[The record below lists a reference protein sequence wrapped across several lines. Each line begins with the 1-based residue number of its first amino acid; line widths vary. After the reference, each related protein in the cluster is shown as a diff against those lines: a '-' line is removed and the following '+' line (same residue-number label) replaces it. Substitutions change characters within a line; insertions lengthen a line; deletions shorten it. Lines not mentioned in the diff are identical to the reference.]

1 MKANGCTVCDKYQI
15 ISVEGKEKKE
25 SGEQTKSWDSEQHK
39 YADKLDQM
47 ALFCFCHNLC
57 SWNLQSLK
65 LVLETKIPLS
75 QLIAIHACGFI
86 CSISYPL

>member
-1 MKANGCTVCDKYQI
+1 MVVQ
-15 ISVEGKEKKE
+15 SVTNIKLYLWKERKIRNLENKLRAGIQ
-25 SGEQTKSWDSEQHK
+25 SSTNTQH
-39 YADKLDQM
+39 KLDQM

-75 QLIAIHACGFI
+75 QLIVIDACGFI
-86 CSISYPL
+86 CSISYPQ